1 MQGKFQRVGE
11 VMKCCMLTRLSSSDL
26 RQVPDN
32 QEVLLGLDDD
42 TTIIVEVLESVKEG
56 KAKDSLEEA
65 IR

>member
-1 MQGKFQRVGE
+1 
-11 VMKCCMLTRLSSSDL
+11 MLTRLSSSDL

>member
-1 MQGKFQRVGE
+1 M
-11 VMKCCMLTRLSSSDL
+11 

-32 QEVLLGLDDD
+32 QEVLLGVDDE
-42 TTIIVEVLESVKEG
+42 TTVIVEVLESVAEG